1 MSRADLNKV
10 LRLYKSTVRKDMLTI
25 AFERRAHHKSAIKEL
40 KNQNKHLKKK
50 LINQYKQSVVNNN
63 GPKSSAD

>member
-40 KNQNKHLKKK
+40 KN
-50 LINQYKQSVVNNN
+50 
-63 GPKSSAD
+63 